1 MLNSLVDRVGM
12 DPALVDDVFMV
23 RLLAVFII
31 YIALHCI
38 ALHHLVV
45 KTSSDLLLLLISR
58 LQGCVSQAGEQA
70 SNVARNCV
78 LASNLPESVPGTSL
92 DRFNLHF

>member
-45 KTSSDLLLLLISR
+45 KTSSDLLLLLIS
-58 LQGCVSQAGEQA
+58 
-70 SNVARNCV
+70 
-78 LASNLPESVPGTSL
+78 
-92 DRFNLHF
+92 

>member
-38 ALHHLVV
+38 ALHALHALH
-45 KTSSDLLLLLISR
+45 
-58 LQGCVSQAGEQA
+58 C
-70 SNVARNCV
+70 
-78 LASNLPESVPGTSL
+78 LASLSVK
-92 DRFNLHF
+92 DIE